1 MGKYI
6 VDAATGDI
14 IGYTDF
20 IYDFLNSFLSRFNKQ
35 ILCNI
40 KEVNNIVHKK
50 FVLGSRV
57 LYTHPGVVILISD
70 RYKYI
75 HNVYLFLKLYES
87 LVCDYL
93 ASSNIHIRIDH
104 LCKGTFS
111 NNRDR
116 YTPKI
121 TITQELGNVNNTY
134 TIELL
139 PDKNVGYRCNIR
151 TGNNMMISFTGSS
164 SLSNGQ
170 YLLSDLLRKGKD
182 LTYKNSRNRKEQ

>member
-6 VDAATGDI
+6 VDTATGDI
-14 IGYTDF
+14 VGYTDF

-40 KEVNNIVHKK
+40 KEVNNVVYKK
-50 FVLGSRV
+50 FVLGSRA
-57 LYTHPGVVILISD
+57 LYTDPGLVILIPD

-75 HNVYLFLKLYES
+75 RDVYSFLKLYEG

-93 ASSNIHIRIDH
+93 ASSNIHVRIDH

-111 NNRDR
+111 NNKDR

-121 TITQELGNVNNTY
+121 TITQELEGVTNTY
-134 TIELL
+134 TLELL

-151 TGNNMMISFTGSS
+151 TGNNMMVSFIGNS
-164 SLSNGQ
+164 SLRNGQ
-170 YLLSDLLRKGKD
+170 YLLSDLLRKGKN
-182 LTYKNSRNRKEQ
+182 LTYKSSRNRKEQ